1 MLFNLIEGKSYF
13 FEDLSADFVGY
24 LLSYKRNEAISLPD
38 ISAKSEISIE
48 VIASFLDIL
57 EQKGLVTTYLTDD
70 RIVSEYRLNTYKKR
84 VVSRHVSDSSNNNF
98 RNTTLNVSTAERSYA
113 QRTNSPVSTVLFEL
127 TYQCCE
133 KCVHCYNPGAE
144 RSKNDKNKR
153 GLRNYLTKKEYFRI
167 IDELYKEGTVRICLS
182 GGDPFSNPFIWDI
195 IDYLY
200 EKEFAIEIYT
210 NGLAIVGNEYKLLSY
225 FPCVIGISI
234 YSSIPEVHDSITRVK
249 GSFSK
254 SLSVL
259 ETLASN
265 AQILEVKCCIMQQ
278 NLKSYLGVKDIA
290 RHCNATLQLECAI
303 FDSSDGDHSIRK
315 YLRLTEEQ
323 LEVVLRDI
331 DNPLYV
337 GKETYPKYGK

>member
-1 MLFNLIEGKSYF
+1 M
-13 FEDLSADFVGY
+13 
-24 LLSYKRNEAISLPD
+24 
-38 ISAKSEISIE
+38 
-48 VIASFLDIL
+48 
-57 EQKGLVTTYLTDD
+57 
-70 RIVSEYRLNTYKKR
+70 
-84 VVSRHVSDSSNNNF
+84 
-98 RNTTLNVSTAERSYA
+98 
-113 QRTNSPVSTVLFEL
+113 
-127 TYQCCE
+127 
-133 KCVHCYNPGAE
+133 
-144 RSKNDKNKR
+144 
-153 GLRNYLTKKEYFRI
+153 
-167 IDELYKEGTVRICLS
+167 
-182 GGDPFSNPFIWDI
+182 
-195 IDYLY
+195 
-200 EKEFAIEIYT
+200 
-210 NGLAIVGNEYKLLSY
+210 GNESKLLSY

-265 AQILEVKCCIMQQ
+265 AQILEVRCCIMQQ

-290 RHCNATLQLECAI
+290 RHCYATLQLERAI